1 MLSGIDSEYHGR
13 SCDRCEDHYV
23 LPTRSASQPLPAS
36 PQPPVYRNANLRKP
50 LPERGLI
57 SPADQRVV
65 QVEITNRCFMRCS
78 NCTRL
83 VAHQVAPYEMTRDTF
98 CRAVE
103 SLADHPGMVGI
114 MGGEPTLHQDFDW
127 LVRHYATVIDPGRK
141 YELLRQPVL
150 DLARYRQEHCESLD
164 HRRGLWSATGPRFYE
179 HLELISE
186 VFGYWCLNDH
196 KHAGKHQ
203 ALLMARKD
211 LGVSDERWHELR
223 DRCWIQRTWSSSINP
238 AGAYFC
244 EVAAAIDWTLFGGR
258 HAWPVEPGW
267 WRRTPADFGSQL
279 SLCEYC
285 SAPLNVSARLPAE
298 QRDDVSPTLYQLLN
312 AAGSPHAKAG
322 RIILHNSHPSPASH
336 QSDFG
341 PESYMAQDDGQVDN
355 SARISPDNPW
365 VKPREIVGCLVCV
378 DFSQWLPE
386 LLAANARHF
395 DRYVVVTTPADTRT
409 QEIATAA
416 GVDCLVTD
424 VCYADGAAFNK
435 GRMMNAGLDHL
446 QPRDWML
453 FHDADVLLA
462 PHWGEWLRSR
472 VLNPGVLYHARR
484 LHAHTDSQWRAALAD
499 WSAVGNLKIRE
510 PAADL
515 LPFGFHQLWN
525 VKASAIAGR
534 RPLVSEVF
542 TSAATVDY
550 HFYRLWPADK
560 RVRLPDELSIVH
572 RWHGPFASRWH
583 NRGVPRGSW
592 EWIGQVSPVGPLW
605 FLQGKEP
612 AYPAILKL
620 IDLDT
625 ESAEVVTAQSRDA
638 LERHI
643 GRRIID
649 VYRQVGEL
657 RRKPDGKSPAG

>member
-1 MLSGIDSEYHGR
+1 MSSPADRLGRLAAAKARLAAQPPRKVTAVARPPVLRSAATADAAKAGEQTTLFAWLACPSRGKVVGDVSGRTAGCGCSSQTVEVYWCEEFREPVLKLADPRRTEEIRKHVPAYAGRICRTCPIPIQAQAVCGHRGAEALRTVPADYLRFFASCDCGDVTMWRCSKHQATVTEIRPGEEAIEVLSGIDSDYHGR

-150 DLARYRQEHCESLD
+150 DLAKYRQEHCESLD

-179 HLELISE
+179 HIELISE

-196 KHAGKHQ
+196 RHAGKHQ

-285 SAPLNVSARLPAE
+285 SAPLSVSARLPAE

-355 SARISPDNPW
+355 AARISPDNPW

-395 DRYVVVTTPADTRT
+395 DR
-409 QEIATAA
+409 
-416 GVDCLVTD
+416 
-424 VCYADGAAFNK
+424 
-435 GRMMNAGLDHL
+435 
-446 QPRDWML
+446 
-453 FHDADVLLA
+453 
-462 PHWGEWLRSR
+462 
-472 VLNPGVLYHARR
+472 
-484 LHAHTDSQWRAALAD
+484 
-499 WSAVGNLKIRE
+499 
-510 PAADL
+510 
-515 LPFGFHQLWN
+515 
-525 VKASAIAGR
+525 
-534 RPLVSEVF
+534 
-542 TSAATVDY
+542 
-550 HFYRLWPADK
+550 
-560 RVRLPDELSIVH
+560 
-572 RWHGPFASRWH
+572 
-583 NRGVPRGSW
+583 
-592 EWIGQVSPVGPLW
+592 
-605 FLQGKEP
+605 
-612 AYPAILKL
+612 
-620 IDLDT
+620 
-625 ESAEVVTAQSRDA
+625 
-638 LERHI
+638 
-643 GRRIID
+643 
-649 VYRQVGEL
+649 
-657 RRKPDGKSPAG
+657 